1 MSESR
6 PRQDAVSPSS
16 VAKSTMVP
24 RISHRSPSRRS
35 LFSGRRRKSRMPR
48 VRLLLS
54 LGAVCVR
61 KLSLIGLCLI
71 SSLLVQISAASAS
84 SSDSCQTQT
93 RLGGGEDRAVLVGVA
108 CQDLV
113 LQTVLNS
120 KSSSLVPFRN
130 AWSAEGTAED
140 SCQGKK
146 TKSRCLALAPINK
159 EPSKIWSAY
168 RVNGNRCAPLF
179 FGIASEER
187 CTGTCFG
194 STWFERLRLPRPE
207 GCP

>member
-24 RISHRSPSRRS
+24 RVMGQTHLHLKPSIRTDLGPAPMRR
-35 LFSGRRRKSRMPR
+35 
-48 VRLLLS
+48 
-54 LGAVCVR
+54 
-61 KLSLIGLCLI
+61 LSLIGLCLI

>member
-1 MSESR
+1 VKGSESR

-24 RISHRSPSRRS
+24 RVMGQTHLHLKPSIRTDLGPAPMRR
-35 LFSGRRRKSRMPR
+35 
-48 VRLLLS
+48 
-54 LGAVCVR
+54 
-61 KLSLIGLCLI
+61 LSLIGLCLI

>member
-1 MSESR
+1 MKGSESR

-24 RISHRSPSRRS
+24 RVMGQTHLHLKPSIRTDLGPAPMRR
-35 LFSGRRRKSRMPR
+35 
-48 VRLLLS
+48 
-54 LGAVCVR
+54 
-61 KLSLIGLCLI
+61 LSLIGLCLI